1 MRTYPRAPGLSS
13 EHLSENLGDASR
25 GFGTQGA
32 PRDRDGQ
39 FSENYSSA
47 TCAAERHWYR
57 PWRRCTYRACPTL
70 KVKAITEELCGHGFS
85 ASTVSNINQRLDESL
100 AQFAQ
105 HPWWTH
111 VIAPTL
117 AHLGRPDCRYA
128 APRSQPS
135 AGCCTRDRP
144 RGTCRRRRPESHASS
159 RHSAPGRSRGPGCH
173 RLGTGGT
180 LVRRRRGWDRRP
192 ARYSAPGVP
201 KSPGDLAPLDTP
213 SSTPAAGADRLS
225 VRRAGVSRGDKV
237 ATADI
242 GSGNAHG
249 ASVSVGD
256 YPTVSR

>member
-1 MRTYPRAPGLSS
+1 MSTYPRTLVTRVGVLELKVPRVIGM
-13 EHLSENLGDASR
+13 G
-25 GFGTQGA
+25 GF
-32 PRDRDGQ
+32 P
-39 FSENYSSA
+39 ENYSSA
-47 TCAAERHWYR
+47 TCAAERHWCR

-128 APRSQPS
+128 APRSRPS
-135 AGCCTRDRP
+135 AGCCTEGQP

-180 LVRRRRGWDRRP
+180 LVRRRREWVAVRLATPRQVYPNLQVTLHRLIRRRP
-192 ARYSAPGVP
+192 LRPPGLI
-201 KSPGDLAPLDTP
+201 DC
-213 SSTPAAGADRLS
+213 R
-225 VRRAGVSRGDKV
+225 
-237 ATADI
+237 
-242 GSGNAHG
+242 
-249 ASVSVGD
+249 
-256 YPTVSR
+256 